1 MSNAS
6 ADFPDAVGPAI
17 NMGAVGGA
25 ASMTCHEKSTVIALY
40 QPRHGEKMLR
50 FLVFA
55 IVALKLLRF
64 WDILSTIL

>member
-1 MSNAS
+1 
-6 ADFPDAVGPAI
+6 
-17 NMGAVGGA
+17 MGAVGGA